1 MADSSLGKTL
11 GTVSKGGTLRA
22 TAIKVVAVMTPLA
35 MVGVIGAG
43 IALGVGIGN
52 VTTNET
58 SKYPATASVIRP
70 ACHDAGGGDASDP
83 AIECDNGSTNANG
96 TNATSSGSGQDYAS
110 ASDAQRRVADA
121 CKSVPSPGAGLCA
134 MWVSRV
140 YDAAGLGYPTGNAC
154 DMYDRYCTSKDRSEL
169 KVGMMVAVRTHS
181 LTSAGSVYGHIGIYV
196 GDGQVMDNVGRI
208 GTTPLDKWIGT
219 YEPAATSGDGVR
231 WGFGPGLP

>member
-1 MADSSLGKTL
+1 MVDSPLGKTL
-11 GTVSKGGTLRA
+11 GTPPKGGALHA
-22 TAIKVVAVMTPLA
+22 TSIKAVAAMIPLA
-35 MVGVIGAG
+35 MVCVIGAG
-43 IALGVGIGN
+43 VALGSSADST
-52 VTTNET
+52 TTNET
-58 SKYPATASVIRP
+58 NKYPTTSSVIRP
-70 ACHDAGGGDASDP
+70 ACRDAGGGDASNP
-83 AIECDNGSTNANG
+83 AIECDNGDTNANG
-96 TNATSSGSGQDYAS
+96 TNATDAGGGQDYAS

-121 CKSVPSPGAGLCA
+121 CRSVPSPGAGLCA

-169 KVGMMVAVRTHS
+169 KVGMMIAVRTHS

-208 GTTPLDKWIGT
+208 ATTPLDKWIGT

-231 WGFGPGLP
+231 WGFGPGLS